1 MYFGNYGILSGLPGD
16 KAVWGKVGEALS
28 SLPGLPLG
36 RTEIVPGVMYV
47 NVEEYVS
54 RDPDL
59 LRPEIHRRYIDV
71 QTVLKNMELVRCYLP
86 KALSCDTPY
95 DEERDLGF
103 FKAGATACQSGILEP
118 GHIAVIPP
126 YEAHASQMWV
136 FKGEPLPIRK
146 AVIKVAVNAVME
158 NWV

>member
-1 MYFGNYGILSGLPGD
+1 MHFGTYDILSGLPGD
-16 KAVWGKVGEALS
+16 KKVWEKVRETLS

-36 RTEIVPGVMYV
+36 RHDIVPGVMYV
-47 NVEEYVS
+47 NVEEYLS
-54 RDPDL
+54 RDPAL
-59 LRPEIHRRYIDV
+59 LRPEIHHRYIDV
-71 QTVLKNMELVRCYLP
+71 QTVLSGMELVRCYLP
-86 KALSCDTPY
+86 QELVVDTPY

-103 FKAGATACQSGILEP
+103 YKAGAVACQSGILDP

-136 FKGEPLPIRK
+136 FAGESLSIRK
-146 AVIKVAVNAVME
+146 AVVKVAVNAVME